1 MYNTERTSI
10 SSSLSQG
17 QSIIIRECWQ
27 MQIPLTNEEWY
38 VFEVR
43 THRWSLYQL
52 HSRSQNQIPTSH
64 FFLKGG
70 YWGLNS
76 GLHACYVG
84 TVQLEPCL
92 QSPISHSCLHYWSI
106 TQDDSDYMSGSKDVL
121 SDLIQVHWQKYIQSD
136 TSIHREDSKECSFFS
151 RENCWKKRG
160 LCIIPTKFGASFT
173 VPFLNQVIVLHD
185 CPFSLD
191 LGLQSLPLP
200 TLLPVFSVAREIPF
214 HW

>member
-1 MYNTERTSI
+1 MLTNADSTHKWRVICLWSQDSQVISI
-10 SSSLSQG
+10 SVALEEPESNSHLS
-17 QSIIIRECWQ
+17 
-27 MQIPLTNEEWY
+27 
-38 VFEVR
+38 
-43 THRWSLYQL
+43 
-52 HSRSQNQIPTSH
+52 